1 MLLDDFDYVLP
12 LSLIAQEP
20 HCKRGESR
28 LLVLD
33 KESGRLKDDHY
44 NNLPDYLNKD
54 DVIVLNNTKVF
65 KARLKVQKSNGAAR
79 EIIILEKHGLKDNW
93 HSHKVMHRG
102 RLRTDES
109 LKVGSY
115 QLRVEKLNG
124 DGTAVIGSQADLLE
138 IAKKYGTVPL
148 PPYIK
153 RLTTKTDEATYQT
166 VWARY
171 NGSVA
176 APTASLNMTQA
187 TLEKIKSKGVKI
199 VYVTLH
205 VGLGTFMPIRAK
217 ELENHIMHSE
227 FFEIPKATAEAI
239 KDAKANGGRVLAVGT
254 TVARTLE
261 YNEQP
266 LINNPPTKLS
276 GEANIFIYPGYN
288 FKIVDMLLTNFH
300 VPKSTVL
307 MMAAAFAEW
316 DNLKEAYE
324 HAKLENY
331 WFLSYGDSMLIR

>member
-1 MLLDDFDYVLP
+1 MLLDDFNYVLP
-12 LSLIAQEP
+12 PSLIAQEP
-20 HCKRGESR
+20 HYKRGESR

-33 KESGRLKDDHY
+33 KKSGQSKDDHY
-44 NNLPDYLNKD
+44 KNLPDYLNKN
-54 DVIVLNNTKVF
+54 DVVVLNNTKVF
-65 KARLKVQKSNGAAR
+65 KARLKAQKSNGAIR
-79 EIIILEKHGLKDNW
+79 EIIILEKHGLKDDW
-93 HSHKVMHRG
+93 HSHKVMYRG
-102 RLRTDES
+102 HLRAGE
-109 LKVGSY
+109 LLEIGVY
-115 QLRVEKLNG
+115 QLRVEKLSG
-124 DGTAVIGSQADLLE
+124 DGTAIIGSQTDLLE

-153 RLTTKTDEATYQT
+153 RLTIKNDEATYQT
-166 VWARY
+166 IWAKH

-187 TLEKIKSKGVKI
+187 TLEKLKSKGVKV

-205 VGLGTFMPIRAK
+205 VGLGTFMPIRTRK
-217 ELENHIMHSE
+217 LEDHIMHSE
-227 FFEIPKATAEAI
+227 FFEIPKVTFKAI
-239 KDAKANGGRVLAVGT
+239 KDAKANGGRILAVGT

-261 YNEQP
+261 YNKHS
-266 LINNPPTKLS
+266 LINQPPVKLS

-307 MMAAAFAEW
+307 MMAAAFTGW
-316 DNLKEAYE
+316 DNLKKAYDY
-324 HAKLENY
+324 AKLNNY